1 MRTYSILLT
10 LALLIP
16 IVGNALFALQFYYIN
31 NHREFGH
38 VGNEFI
44 LRSYAPPIVGDLIFI
59 IVALI
64 LNFKQK
70 YYENCI
76 MCITVVLS
84 YIMFIILNYGFN
96 FLFTWS
102 K

>member
-1 MRTYSILLT
+1 MRNYSIVAT
-10 LALLIP
+10 IALLIP
-16 IVGNALFALQFYYIN
+16 ITCNLFYALQFYYLN

-38 VGNEFI
+38 VESTFV
-44 LRSYAPPIVGDLIFI
+44 LRSYAAPLIGNIIFV

-64 LNFKQK
+64 LNVKRK

-76 MCITVVLS
+76 MCITVVAG
-84 YIMFIILNYGFN
+84 YIMFIILNYGVN
-96 FLFTWS
+96 FFFQWL